1 MNSGICVKGLR
12 HQFGDK
18 VVLDNISFQVEK
30 GEIFGLL
37 GPSGAGK
44 TTLINILTGQLRAS
58 GAMAGV
64 GKDIGKSN
72 TSEGVGKGVG
82 ESYILGKLSHE
93 LTGEDYRKIGIMMDN
108 MGLYERMSCYDNL
121 RFYQM
126 LEGSGGKRERKNS
139 DSVDNED
146 TGNVLSKINNKKIE
160 EVLQGVGLLEAKK
173 TLVMN
178 LSKGMTNRLA
188 FARAIMKKP
197 QILFLDEPTSGLDPA
212 TLESIHE
219 MILKEKERGTTIFL
233 TTHNMHEAEK
243 LCDKIALLNEGK
255 IVEYGAPEEICRRYN
270 HQKKIKLHLKS
281 GEDVELSHEA
291 SGGKVLQE
299 YFERDEVETIHST
312 EPNLETIFIELTGRK
327 LEA

>member
-1 MNSGICVKGLR
+1 MNSSICVKGLR
-12 HQFGDK
+12 HQFGEK
-18 VVLDNISFQVEK
+18 LVLNNISFQVER

-44 TTLINILTGQLRAS
+44 TTLINILTGQLKAS
-58 GAMAGV
+58 G
-64 GKDIGKSN
+64 
-72 TSEGVGKGVG
+72 G
-82 ESYILGKLSHE
+82 ESYILGKASSGLI
-93 LTGEDYRKIGIMMDN
+93 GEDYRKIGIMMDN

-126 LEGSGGKRERKNS
+126 LEGSGGKRGRKIS
-139 DSVDNED
+139 DSVNSED
-146 TGNVLSKINNKKIE
+146 AEKVLSINSKKIE
-160 EVLQGVGLLEAKK
+160 DVLQGVGLLEAKK

-188 FARAIMKKP
+188 FARAIMKSPK
-197 QILFLDEPTSGLDPA
+197 ILFLDEPTSGLDPA

-219 MILKEKERGTTIFL
+219 MILKERERGTTIFL

-291 SGGKVLQE
+291 ASGRILQD
-299 YFERDEVETIHST
+299 YFEKNEVETIHST

>member
-1 MNSGICVKGLR
+1 MNSSICVKGLS
-12 HQFGDK
+12 HQFGEK
-18 VVLDNISFQVEK
+18 VVLDNVSFQLEK

-44 TTLINILTGQLRAS
+44 TTLINILTGQLKAN
-58 GAMAGV
+58 GATGDN
-64 GKDIGKSN
+64 GG
-72 TSEGVGKGVG
+72 
-82 ESYILGKLSHE
+82 SYILGKESCDLS
-93 LTGEDYRKIGIMMDN
+93 GEDYREIGIMMDN

-126 LEGSGGKRERKNS
+126 LDGGK
-139 DSVDNED
+139 
-146 TGNVLSKINNKKIE
+146 SKRTDGAQGEKIE

-188 FARAIMKKP
+188 FARAIMKSP
-197 QILFLDEPTSGLDPA
+197 RILFLDEPTSGLDPA

-219 MILKEKERGTTIFL
+219 MILKERERGTTIFL

-255 IVEYGAPEEICRRYN
+255 IVEYGTPEEICRRYN
-270 HQKKIKLHLKS
+270 HQKKIKIHLKS
-281 GEDVELSHEA
+281 GEDAVLSHEA
-291 SGGKVLQE
+291 SSGKLLQE
-299 YFERDEVETIHST
+299 YFEKDEVETIHST

-327 LEA
+327 LEV